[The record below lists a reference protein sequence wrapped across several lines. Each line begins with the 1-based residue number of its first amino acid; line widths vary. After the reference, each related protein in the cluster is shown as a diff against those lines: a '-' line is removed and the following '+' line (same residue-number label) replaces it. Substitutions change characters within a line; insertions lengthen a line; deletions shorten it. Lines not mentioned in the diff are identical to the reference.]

1 MENLTAQPASR
12 PVTRTEIL
20 DVVDGAFEDG
30 IPRAE
35 DLVTVAIEHDA
46 RPAVID
52 VLRSLPAQPFQKRTD
67 LWAHLPDL
75 PID

>member
-1 MENLTAQPASR
+1 MENLTAQRSSR

-20 DVVDGAFEDG
+20 DLIDAAFEDD
-30 IPRAE
+30 IPRTE
-35 DLVTVAIEHDA
+35 DLVTAAIQQDA

-52 VLRSLPAQPFQKRTD
+52 ILRSLPVQPFQKRTD
-67 LWAHLPDL
+67 LWTYLPEL